1 VSHLYVLAWLAA
13 AFVVGWVIDKYY
25 LDRIRKFWNEEGE

>member
-13 AFVVGWVIDKYY
+13 AFIAGWAIDKY